1 MTHEF
6 ARRITAFLLKKNKI
20 TKSDV
25 EVCTYGYSILLGE
38 IFQTLLLI
46 IMGVFFHRLRETIIF
61 IIVFVSV
68 RRHAGGYHASTRIN
82 CIITT
87 ILMNVIAIFS
97 PKLMEY
103 LDKQTID
110 MIMIALLIVD
120 ATTII
125 VLAPISLV
133 FKSKL
138 PNSDSINKRNTAIF
152 TCIYAVLAVGLSSYL
167 PEITIILVTT
177 LTEIMIL
184 LIIEL
189 IHQKLPNGVAK
200 RA

>member
-87 ILMNVIAIFS
+87 ILMTVAADFC
-97 PKLMEY
+97 L
-103 LDKQTID
+103 
-110 MIMIALLIVD
+110 
-120 ATTII
+120 
-125 VLAPISLV
+125 
-133 FKSKL
+133 
-138 PNSDSINKRNTAIF
+138 
-152 TCIYAVLAVGLSSYL
+152 
-167 PEITIILVTT
+167 T
-177 LTEIMIL
+177 LTDAVE
-184 LIIEL
+184 
-189 IHQKLPNGVAK
+189 P
-200 RA
+200 